1 MPAVCN
7 VKKGN
12 FESKLGRLFIFVKVI
27 NLEFSFLNQTLTFI
41 WIQGNECISTLAKK
55 KDLLYHK
62 QPFLV
67 VSWTMEHTISFN
79 LVIDETVIPLTSSC
93 SRAFHVLFASF
104 FVFRLHYPQYLDKY
118 FLFFEQVVFQIF
130 EIRTEISILQP
141 RIRKRFRGY

>member
-1 MPAVCN
+1 M
-7 VKKGN
+7 N
-12 FESKLGRLFIFVKVI
+12 FL
-27 NLEFSFLNQTLTFI
+27 FLNQTLTFRL
-41 WIQGNECISTLAKK
+41 IQGNECISTLAKK

-67 VSWTMEHTISFN
+67 VTGTMEHPISFN
-79 LVIDETVIPLTSSC
+79 LVIDETVIPLGSSC

-130 EIRTEISILQP
+130 ENKNRNINSSNQEFVNVLENIKDID
-141 RIRKRFRGY
+141 

>member
-1 MPAVCN
+1 MYFNSSKEERPVISQAAIPRCN
-7 VKKGN
+7 WDHGA
-12 FESKLGRLFIFVKVI
+12 SDIFQ
-27 NLEFSFLNQTLTFI
+27 FGDF
-41 WIQGNECISTLAKK
+41 
-55 KDLLYHK
+55 
-62 QPFLV
+62 
-67 VSWTMEHTISFN
+67 
-79 LVIDETVIPLTSSC
+79 IPLGSSC